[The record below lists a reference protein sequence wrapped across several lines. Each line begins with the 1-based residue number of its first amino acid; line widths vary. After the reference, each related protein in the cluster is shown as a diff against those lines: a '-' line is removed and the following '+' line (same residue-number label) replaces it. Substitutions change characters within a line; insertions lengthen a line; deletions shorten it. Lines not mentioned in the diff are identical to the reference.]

1 MNPAFDIGRQV
12 GNNFANTR
20 REAADESSIDQILS
34 EAMQSGDSKVFQ
46 NSIGKILSSVS
57 PERQGLAVQYL
68 QSRMQNLEKQQQ
80 QSKLDTQGR
89 KAAQEAGYTFGA
101 PAQVQSQQVK
111 NQGAPKP
118 LGGVTAQA
126 IPPQFGQKISEIIS
140 KNPNATA
147 DELAVAFDQ
156 SAIPPIYTSKYI
168 ENRRR
173 QDETRASNLRED
185 KNISRKEEL
194 QFHKESEKY
203 DEELLKQSRTSK
215 KQAETIKDIDKA
227 IDSGNVGPS
236 SFANIF
242 KGFGT
247 IGNKISEALL
257 NKDES
262 TLLSSIPQLLEG
274 WKEVFGVRLSDADLK
289 LLQDKLPSI
298 GKTKEANKSVL
309 NILKKYSEMTL
320 LRSQIANQIK
330 SANKGLRKL
339 GYADDI
345 EKRFDEMTTPV
356 KIINP
361 TNGRE
366 IEIPAYKLSDALK
379 SGAKLASQSQGSLQN
394 E

>member
-20 REAADESSIDQILS
+20 REASDESSIDQILS

-89 KAAQEAGYTFGA
+89 QAAQEAGYTFGA
-101 PAQVQSQQVK
+101 PPQVQSQQVK
-111 NQGAPKP
+111 NQMPPKP
-118 LGGVTAQA
+118 PGGLSGQPVPNEVSQA
-126 IPPQFGQKISEIIS
+126 IQNVVTN
-140 KNPNATA
+140 NPNATA
-147 DELAVAFDQ
+147 DQLALEFDRNQ
-156 SAIPPIYTSKYI
+156 IPRTFSNSYI

-173 QDETRASNLRED
+173 QDETRASTERED
-185 KNISRKEEL
+185 KNLSRKEEL

-203 DEELLKQSRTSK
+203 DEELLKQSRTAK
-215 KQAETIKDIDKA
+215 KQFETIKDIDKA

-242 KGFGT
+242 KGFGI

-330 SANKGLRKL
+330 SSNKGLRKL

-345 EKRFDEMTTPV
+345 EQRFDEMTTPV